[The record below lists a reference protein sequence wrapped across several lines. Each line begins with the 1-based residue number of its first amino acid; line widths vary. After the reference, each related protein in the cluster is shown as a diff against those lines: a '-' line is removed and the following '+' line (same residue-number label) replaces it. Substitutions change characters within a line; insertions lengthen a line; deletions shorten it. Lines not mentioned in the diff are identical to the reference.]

1 MSGSE
6 DRGPKRFHDFVGS
19 VRTKH
24 DDTQATTVGDLAE
37 QLLEHRI
44 LRNVSATRALFTAV
58 KVNSA
63 FSMLSRDANFP
74 YLRLRRTLGSKRAV
88 EHAVNLVRDG
98 APDHYIPHVVVISE
112 SKDSSNRGLTHLL
125 IKMLP
130 KNDVVDPVPE
140 LEQTQSLRLTSH
152 SAISREALITVAEL
166 YGLTIRGYSDE
177 SKWVLA
183 SLDIT
188 ESKGNV
194 TLVQLTRSRRNKDT
208 YDIYL
213 KWLGNTPATRCQ
225 NERLENLIRS
235 RYLNRRPM
243 VRRSIVPSSSASDI
257 AEAATTADFLED

>member
-1 MSGSE
+1 MSGNE
-6 DRGPKRFHDFVGS
+6 DRGTKRFHEFVGS

-24 DDTQATTVGDLAE
+24 DDTQATTVGDLTE

-44 LRNVSATRALFTAV
+44 LRNVSITRAQLTMV

-63 FSMLSRDANFP
+63 FSMISRDADYP
-74 YLRLRRTLGSKRAV
+74 LRKLRRTLGSRRAADQ
-88 EHAVNLVRDG
+88 AVNLVRDA
-98 APDHYIPHVVVISE
+98 APDRYIPHVIVTYG
-112 SKDSSNRGLTHLL
+112 SKEPANNGLTHLL

-130 KNDVVDPVPE
+130 KNEVDHGVPE
-140 LEQTQSLRLTSH
+140 LERTKSLRLTSH
-152 SAISREALITVAEL
+152 SAISREALIAVAES
-166 YGLTIRGYSDE
+166 YGLTIRGYNDE

-183 SLDIT
+183 SVDIT
-188 ESKGNV
+188 QPEGDL

-208 YDIYL
+208 YDLYL